1 MLAMLV
7 EHERIKIRQLK
18 PRILLIAMLTSLR
31 VFLGRFQSCGPR
43 KIYNQPISLFREL
56 AHAPRVTHVVPTQ
69 TSLKSP
75 CDKIRSLSIIS
86 LEIKNI

>member
-18 PRILLIAMLTSLR
+18 PRILLIAMLTFLR

-43 KIYNQPISLFREL
+43 KI
-56 AHAPRVTHVVPTQ
+56 
-69 TSLKSP
+69 
-75 CDKIRSLSIIS
+75 
-86 LEIKNI
+86 